1 MGYLMLPHPLKNFET
16 QKYYQNEPRFDTH
29 WNALFC
35 NKNEIVYFD
44 SFGVEYIPD
53 EIKDFIRNKNIIA
66 KIFRVQANNSI
77 FLVKDRLILRI
88 YFLHM
93 TLKKMTI

>member
-1 MGYLMLPHPLKNFET
+1 MLPHPLKNFET

-53 EIKDFIRNKNIIA
+53 EIKDFIGNKNIIA
-66 KIFRVQANNSI
+66 TIFRVQANNSI

>member
-16 QKYYQNEPRFDTH
+16 QKYYQNEPGFDTH

-53 EIKDFIRNKNIIA
+53 EIKDFIGNKNIIA